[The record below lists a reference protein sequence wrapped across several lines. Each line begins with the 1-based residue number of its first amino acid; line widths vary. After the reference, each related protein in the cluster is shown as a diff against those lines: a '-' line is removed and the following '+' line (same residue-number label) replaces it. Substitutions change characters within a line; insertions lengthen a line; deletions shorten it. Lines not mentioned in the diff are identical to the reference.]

1 MLLIRLDASG
11 LGHAKRLSVFA
22 SVPQGT
28 APRFEAAGK
37 PCKAG
42 KATQH
47 PSLTRANANAVAAV
61 AAVIVATACIDASAL
76 RSQYPRGADQE
87 NLPLVL
93 NSSPVRLK
101 AESAARPLFS
111 GFA

>member
-1 MLLIRLDASG
+1 
-11 LGHAKRLSVFA
+11 LGHAKRISVFA
-22 SVPQGT
+22 STLQV
-28 APRFEAAGK
+28 APRCEAAGK
-37 PCKAG
+37 PRKVG
-42 KATQH
+42 KAAQH
-47 PSLTRANANAVAAV
+47 PSLTRANANAVAV
-61 AAVIVATACIDASAL
+61 AAACIDASAL

-101 AESAARPLFS
+101 AESAARPLFT